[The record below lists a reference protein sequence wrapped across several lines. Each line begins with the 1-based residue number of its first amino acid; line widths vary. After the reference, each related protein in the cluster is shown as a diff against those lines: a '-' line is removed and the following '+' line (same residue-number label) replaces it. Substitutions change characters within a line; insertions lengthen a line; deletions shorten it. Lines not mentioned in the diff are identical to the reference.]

1 MYILLEL
8 YYMMQNMVLN
18 IYLFKINKL
27 TIINV
32 CNDDINSLAHMVN
45 KVFIMN
51 KVLVLNYSYNLDL
64 QPNLSADAPTLE
76 PRQL

>member
-1 MYILLEL
+1 
-8 YYMMQNMVLN
+8 MMQNMVLN